1 MSYKLLMG
9 TDQKMDWDFKFMVHY
24 MKLGVAFYPT
34 STPKSFGKYREYTPY
49 NKGNLWKIRYY
60 LPSYF
65 KVFYGTIEK
74 AYCTTITDCL
84 KVINNN

>member
-1 MSYKLLMG
+1 MSDNLLMG
-9 TDQKMDWDFKFMVHY
+9 IDQKIDFEFTLMYFHQKREDIFF
-24 MKLGVAFYPT
+24 LT
-34 STPKSFGKYREYTPY
+34 STPKARGKYREYTPF

-60 LPSYF
+60 LPGHF

-74 AYCTTITDCL
+74 AYCTTFTDCL